1 MRTFVKMTA
10 AALLL
15 LTAAALQAQPGG
27 GPGRMSPEQRAEQQT
42 TNMTEQLSLS
52 EAQSS
57 KVGEINL
64 KYAQKMK
71 ELRASADGDR
81 DAMRAAMGT
90 IRQEQDA
97 ELQTVLT
104 QDQWKKWDAYRQEQR
119 ANLGGGNPPPP
130 PADAPP
136 PSDSGKKS
144 KKKKGQTT
152 KEEKM

>member
-52 EAQSS
+52 EAQST

-71 ELRASADGDR
+71 ALRTSADGDR

-119 ANLGGGNPPPP
+119 ANWGGGNPPPP
-130 PADAPP
+130 PGDAPP
-136 PSDSGKKS
+136 PDSGKKS
-144 KKKKGQTT
+144 KKKKDKSTN
-152 KEEKM
+152 EEKM

>member
-1 MRTFVKMTA
+1 MTTA
-10 AALLL
+10 ALFVLAAVALR
-15 LTAAALQAQPGG
+15 AQPGG

-42 TNMTEQLSLS
+42 ASMTEQLSLS
-52 EAQSS
+52 EAQST

-71 ELRASADGDR
+71 ELRDKADGDR
-81 DAMRAAMGT
+81 EAMRSAMGA

-104 QDQWKKWDAYRQEQR
+104 QEQWTKWDAYRQEQR
-119 ANLGGGNPPPP
+119 ANWRGGNPPP

-136 PSDSGKKS
+136 PGSDKKS
-144 KKKKGQTT
+144 KKKKD
-152 KEEKM
+152 E